1 MADLREQELVRTRRL
16 IIFSALVLV
25 GILVLMVLPSLTGG
39 EYFKDFFLQQLEEG
53 IGRKIDVHRAKLVL
67 FPRLR
72 LELTQV
78 AIHDRNSDDILLSAK
93 KLDVVLRLLPLLRKQ
108 VVAKRL
114 LIEEPTLTLRRDQ
127 SGHWNFLD
135 GVAQGGAPD
144 EGAVQTVSRVFRIRE
159 ATLVKGK
166 LIIIDDGRPDGT
178 RSMALESV
186 EASLVVRAER
196 GQADLHVS
204 AAHASD
210 KGLSALSLTGTI
222 TTAQRQLLAPD
233 NPDVSQ
239 VRLQFDG
246 NLDAANVNL
255 RAAADFFGPRPVPEQ
270 LQGVVNVRS
279 LVRAV
284 PGVAGY
290 DVLLSDLSVNLE
302 QLALTGQAS
311 LSGLLT
317 PQPTFA
323 VTFAASPIQLRQL
336 LTQLPAQWIH
346 PQLPAIIQEREIDG
360 TVEIVSATVTGSS
373 VAGPQ
378 FSLTGEFRVSQ
389 VQALIGESRTP
400 AKDVSAV
407 VSVEAGRVRVS
418 NLSGLYGA
426 IHMQDSKALVS
437 FLEAGPWLEV
447 DIAGTMTAA
456 DLMQFLAKTVTS
468 EQLSRTLASSR
479 NVEGM
484 TSPTFRLV
492 GPLNQ
497 PGGITFAGGEI
508 IVRGVS
514 LTNALLPERLTG
526 LQGRF
531 VLSDGGTKFDQVTG
545 HFGDLA
551 LQVSGGIT
559 GGSASLFQD
568 FLVRVKGDAG
578 HMIRLLPANSV
589 PAKTIEGLVSGA
601 VVLTGPTLSPHVR
614 GEVVL
619 TESKVT
625 LAGLVEKPIGAQ
637 ATVEFEGMIPQA
649 GVLLDRIE
657 LVVPP
662 LRLPIKGKIQLGK
675 RFAIDASLS
684 TGTLSL
690 SRVPEWIAKGG
701 FEAGNIELSLDLKGK
716 GLNWNGWRTT
726 GWLAMTN
733 GLMNA
738 KGAEGPIQDLYLRVH
753 FVRNGAEIKRASF
766 RLLDSDLTMEGTVRN
781 WAEKPA
787 ITAKIESNQMDID
800 LLIPKGDR
808 SPIRDFLETL
818 AATSTVQATVSMA
831 RGHYHHLKFGNLSAR
846 VTIQNGVLGVD
857 RLSGRSTSGE
867 LAGHFVVHLPRK
879 QPADAEVSV
888 QATGLRVEDLLK
900 LLGEKEGGL
909 ATGDVRVTGT
919 LSGHGRNPHGL
930 APTLN
935 GKVEALLEN
944 GRMLKSQ
951 KRALWKIIS
960 ILNLPA
966 VLQGKVDLEKDGLP
980 YNKITAT
987 MVARNGLFETENLV
1001 IDSPIVKMTA
1011 AGNYDL
1017 TTDQI
1022 DMVWAVSP
1030 FGSYSEFINTIPL
1043 FGRIFA
1049 GERHGLATALFSVK
1063 GSIEN
1068 PEVTYLPIQSFASG
1082 VTGLAQLA
1090 FDVLKNTLMLPI
1102 DLIAPNEG
1110 KGASKD
1116 PIPTPGPAPAVP

>member
-1 MADLREQELVRTRRL
+1 MVRTRRF
-16 IIFSALVLV
+16 IIFSAIVLA
-25 GILVLMVLPSLTGG
+25 GILVLMVVHSLTGG
-39 EYFKDFFLQQLEEG
+39 KYFKDFFLQQLEEG

-127 SGHWNFLD
+127 RGHWNFLD

-159 ATLVKGK
+159 ATLIKGK
-166 LIIIDDGRPDGT
+166 VIIIDDGRSDGT

-196 GQADLHVS
+196 GQAELHVS

-210 KGLSALSLTGTI
+210 KGLSALSLIGRI
-222 TTAQRQLLAPD
+222 TTASRQLLAPD
-233 NPDVSQ
+233 DPAASQ

-255 RAAADFFGPRPVPEQ
+255 RDAADFFGPRPVPEQ
-270 LQGVVNVRS
+270 LQGVVNVHS

-317 PQPTFA
+317 PQPMFA
-323 VTFAASPIQLRQL
+323 VTFAASPLQLRQL
-336 LTQLPAQWIH
+336 LASLPAQWVH
-346 PQLPAIIQEREIDG
+346 PQLPAIIQERAIDG
-360 TVEIVSATVTGSS
+360 TVEIVSATVTGSPA
-373 VAGPQ
+373 AGPQ
-378 FSLTGEFRVSQ
+378 LSLTGEFRVSHA
-389 VQALIGESRTP
+389 QALIGESRTP

-418 NLSGLYGA
+418 NLNGLYGT
-426 IHMQDSKALVS
+426 IHMHDSKALVS
-437 FLEAGPWLEV
+437 FLEAGPWLEI
-447 DIAGTMTAA
+447 DIAGTMAAA

-479 NVEGM
+479 NVEGVA
-484 TSPTFRLV
+484 SPTFRLV

-508 IVRGVS
+508 TVRGVS

-531 VLSDGGTKFDQVTG
+531 VLLDGETKFDQLTG
-545 HFGDLA
+545 YFGDLA
-551 LQVSGGIT
+551 LQISGGIT

-601 VVLTGPTLSPHVR
+601 LVLTGPVLSPHVR

-625 LAGLVEKPIGAQ
+625 LVGLVEKPIGAQ
-637 ATVEFEGMIPQA
+637 ATVEFEGMIPQD

-675 RFAIDASLS
+675 PFAIDASLS

-690 SRVPEWIAKGG
+690 SRIPEWITKGG
-701 FEAGNIELSLDLKGK
+701 FEAGNIEVSLDLKGK
-716 GLNWNGWRTT
+716 GLNWNEWRAT
-726 GWLAMTN
+726 GWLALTN
-733 GLMNA
+733 GLLNA
-738 KGAEGPIQDLYLRVH
+738 KGAEGPIEDLYLRIH
-753 FVRNGAEIKRASF
+753 FVRNGAEIKRVSF
-766 RLLDSDLTMEGTVRN
+766 RLLDSHLTMEGTVRN

-800 LLIPKGDR
+800 LLIPKGER
-808 SPIRDFLETL
+808 SPIRDFLETF
-818 AATSTVQATVSMA
+818 AATSTVQATVSIV
-831 RGHYHHLKFGNLSAR
+831 RGHYHHLKFGNLSAL
-846 VTIQNGVLGVD
+846 VTIQNGVLDVD
-857 RLSGRSTSGE
+857 RLSSRSTSGE

-879 QPADAEVSV
+879 QPAEAQVSV
-888 QATGLRVEDLLK
+888 QATGLQVEDLLK

-909 ATGDVRVTGT
+909 VTGEVRVTGT
-919 LSGHGRNPHGL
+919 LSGHGRNPRGL

-951 KRALWKIIS
+951 NRSLWKIIS

-966 VLQGKVDLEKDGLP
+966 VLQGKVDLEKGGLP
-980 YNKITAT
+980 YRKITAT
-987 MVARNGLFETENLV
+987 VVAKNGLFETDNLI

-1043 FGRIFA
+1043 FGRIFS
-1049 GERHGLATALFSVK
+1049 GERYGLATALFSVK

-1068 PEVTYLPIQSFASG
+1068 PEVTYLPIQSFTSG

-1090 FDVLKNTLMLPI
+1090 FDVLKNTVMLPI

-1116 PIPTPGPAPAVP
+1116 AIPTPGPAPAAP

>member
-1 MADLREQELVRTRRL
+1 MVRTRRF
-16 IIFSALVLV
+16 IIFSAIVLA
-25 GILVLMVLPSLTGG
+25 GILVLMVVHSLTGG
-39 EYFKDFFLQQLEEG
+39 KYFKDFFLQQLEEG

-127 SGHWNFLD
+127 RGHWNFLD

-159 ATLVKGK
+159 ATLIKGK
-166 LIIIDDGRPDGT
+166 VIIIDDGRSDGT

-196 GQADLHVS
+196 GQAELHVS

-210 KGLSALSLTGTI
+210 KGLSALSLIGRI
-222 TTAQRQLLAPD
+222 TTASRQLLAPD
-233 NPDVSQ
+233 DPAASQ

-255 RAAADFFGPRPVPEQ
+255 RDAADFFGPRPVPEQ
-270 LQGVVNVRS
+270 LQGVVNVHS

-317 PQPTFA
+317 PQPMFA
-323 VTFAASPIQLRQL
+323 VTFAASPLQLRQL
-336 LTQLPAQWIH
+336 LASLPAQWVH
-346 PQLPAIIQEREIDG
+346 PQLPAIIQERAIDG
-360 TVEIVSATVTGSS
+360 TVEIVSATVTGSPA
-373 VAGPQ
+373 AGPQ
-378 FSLTGEFRVSQ
+378 LSLTGEFRVSHA
-389 VQALIGESRTP
+389 QALIGESRTP

-418 NLSGLYGA
+418 NLNGLYGT
-426 IHMQDSKALVS
+426 IHMHDSKALVS
-437 FLEAGPWLEV
+437 FLEAGPWLEI
-447 DIAGTMTAA
+447 DIAGTMAAA

-479 NVEGM
+479 NVEGVA
-484 TSPTFRLV
+484 SPTFRLV

-497 PGGITFAGGEI
+497 PGGLTFAGGEI
-508 IVRGVS
+508 TVRGVS

-531 VLSDGGTKFDQVTG
+531 VLLDGETKFDQVTG
-545 HFGDLA
+545 YFGDLA
-551 LQVSGGIT
+551 LQISGGIT

-601 VVLTGPTLSPHVR
+601 LVLTGPVLSPHVR

-625 LAGLVEKPIGAQ
+625 LVGLVEKPIGAQ
-637 ATVEFEGMIPQA
+637 ATVEFEGMIPQD

-675 RFAIDASLS
+675 PFAIDASLS

-690 SRVPEWIAKGG
+690 SRIPEWITKGG
-701 FEAGNIELSLDLKGK
+701 FEAGNIEVSLDLKGK
-716 GLNWNGWRTT
+716 GLNWNEWRAT
-726 GWLAMTN
+726 GWLALTN
-733 GLMNA
+733 GLLNA
-738 KGAEGPIQDLYLRVH
+738 KGAEGPIEDLYLRIH
-753 FVRNGAEIKRASF
+753 FVRNGAEIKRVSF
-766 RLLDSDLTMEGTVRN
+766 RLLDSHLTMEGTVRN

-800 LLIPKGDR
+800 LLIPKGER
-808 SPIRDFLETL
+808 SPIRDFLETF
-818 AATSTVQATVSMA
+818 AATSTVQATVSIV
-831 RGHYHHLKFGNLSAR
+831 RGHYHHLKFGNLSAL
-846 VTIQNGVLGVD
+846 VTIQNGVLDVD
-857 RLSGRSTSGE
+857 RLSSRSTSGE

-879 QPADAEVSV
+879 QPAEAQVSV
-888 QATGLRVEDLLK
+888 QATGLQVEDLLK

-909 ATGDVRVTGT
+909 VTGEVRVTGT
-919 LSGHGRNPHGL
+919 LSGHGRNPRGL

-951 KRALWKIIS
+951 NRSLWKIIS

-966 VLQGKVDLEKDGLP
+966 VLQGKVDLEKGGLP
-980 YNKITAT
+980 YRKITAT
-987 MVARNGLFETENLV
+987 VVAKNGLFETDNLI

-1043 FGRIFA
+1043 FGRIFS
-1049 GERHGLATALFSVK
+1049 GERYGLATALFSVK

-1068 PEVTYLPIQSFASG
+1068 PEVTYLPIQSFTSG

-1090 FDVLKNTLMLPI
+1090 FDVLKNTVMLPI

-1116 PIPTPGPAPAVP
+1116 AIPTPGPAPAAP

>member
-1 MADLREQELVRTRRL
+1 MVRTRRF
-16 IIFSALVLV
+16 IIFSAIVLA
-25 GILVLMVLPSLTGG
+25 GILVLMVVHSLTGG
-39 EYFKDFFLQQLEEG
+39 KYFKDFFLQQLEEG

-127 SGHWNFLD
+127 RGHWNFLD

-159 ATLVKGK
+159 ATLIKGK
-166 LIIIDDGRPDGT
+166 VIIIDDGRSDGT

-196 GQADLHVS
+196 GQAELHVS

-210 KGLSALSLTGTI
+210 KGLSALSLIGRI
-222 TTAQRQLLAPD
+222 TTASRQLLAPD
-233 NPDVSQ
+233 DPAASQ

-255 RAAADFFGPRPVPEQ
+255 RDAADFFGPRPVPEQ
-270 LQGVVNVRS
+270 LQGVVNVHS

-317 PQPTFA
+317 PQPMFA
-323 VTFAASPIQLRQL
+323 VTFAASPLQLRQL
-336 LTQLPAQWIH
+336 LASLPAQWVH
-346 PQLPAIIQEREIDG
+346 PQLPAIIQERAIDG
-360 TVEIVSATVTGSS
+360 TVEIVSATVTGSPA
-373 VAGPQ
+373 AGPQ
-378 FSLTGEFRVSQ
+378 LSLTGEFRVSHA
-389 VQALIGESRTP
+389 QALIGESRTP

-418 NLSGLYGA
+418 NLNGLYGT
-426 IHMQDSKALVS
+426 IHMHDSKALVS
-437 FLEAGPWLEV
+437 FLEAGPWLEI
-447 DIAGTMTAA
+447 DIAGTMAAA

-479 NVEGM
+479 NVEGVA
-484 TSPTFRLV
+484 SPTFRLV

-497 PGGITFAGGEI
+497 PGGLTFAGGEI
-508 IVRGVS
+508 TVRGVS

-531 VLSDGGTKFDQVTG
+531 VLLDGETKFDQVTG
-545 HFGDLA
+545 YLGDLA
-551 LQVSGGIT
+551 LQISGGIT

-601 VVLTGPTLSPHVR
+601 LVLTGPVLSPHVR

-625 LAGLVEKPIGAQ
+625 LVGLVEKPIGAQ
-637 ATVEFEGMIPQA
+637 ATVEFEGMIPQD

-675 RFAIDASLS
+675 PFAIDASLS

-690 SRVPEWIAKGG
+690 SRIPEWITKGG
-701 FEAGNIELSLDLKGK
+701 FEAGNIEVSLDLKGK
-716 GLNWNGWRTT
+716 GLNWNEWRAT
-726 GWLAMTN
+726 GWLALTN
-733 GLMNA
+733 GLLNA
-738 KGAEGPIQDLYLRVH
+738 KGAEGPIEDLYLRIH
-753 FVRNGAEIKRASF
+753 FVRNGAEIKRVSF
-766 RLLDSDLTMEGTVRN
+766 RLLDSHLTMEGTVRN

-800 LLIPKGDR
+800 LLIPKGER
-808 SPIRDFLETL
+808 SPIRDFLETF
-818 AATSTVQATVSMA
+818 AATSTVQATVSIV
-831 RGHYHHLKFGNLSAR
+831 RGHYHHLKFGNLSAL
-846 VTIQNGVLGVD
+846 VTIQNGVLDVD
-857 RLSGRSTSGE
+857 RLSSRSTSGE

-879 QPADAEVSV
+879 QPAEAQVSV
-888 QATGLRVEDLLK
+888 QATGLQVEDLLK

-909 ATGDVRVTGT
+909 VTGEVRVTGT
-919 LSGHGRNPHGL
+919 LSGHGRNPRGL

-951 KRALWKIIS
+951 NRSLWKIIS

-966 VLQGKVDLEKDGLP
+966 VLQGKVDLEKGGLP
-980 YNKITAT
+980 YRKITAT
-987 MVARNGLFETENLV
+987 VVAKNGLFETDNLI
-1001 IDSPIVKMTA
+1001 IDSPIIKMTA

-1043 FGRIFA
+1043 FGRIFS
-1049 GERHGLATALFSVK
+1049 GERYGLATALFSVK

-1068 PEVTYLPIQSFASG
+1068 PEVTYLPIQSFTSG

-1090 FDVLKNTLMLPI
+1090 FDVLKNTVMLPI

-1116 PIPTPGPAPAVP
+1116 AIPTPGPAPAAP

>member
-1 MADLREQELVRTRRL
+1 MVRTRRF
-16 IIFSALVLV
+16 IIFSAIVLA
-25 GILVLMVLPSLTGG
+25 GILVLMVVHSLTGG
-39 EYFKDFFLQQLEEG
+39 KYFKDFFLQQLEEG

-127 SGHWNFLD
+127 RGHWNFLD

-144 EGAVQTVSRVFRIRE
+144 EGAAQTVSRLFRIRE
-159 ATLVKGK
+159 ATLIKGK
-166 LIIIDDGRPDGT
+166 VIIIDDGRSDGT

-196 GQADLHVS
+196 GQAELHVS

-210 KGLSALSLTGTI
+210 KGLSALSLIGRI
-222 TTAQRQLLAPD
+222 TTASRQLLAPD
-233 NPDVSQ
+233 DPAASQ

-255 RAAADFFGPRPVPEQ
+255 RDAADFFGPRPVPEQ
-270 LQGVVNVRS
+270 LQGVVNVHS

-317 PQPTFA
+317 PQPMFA
-323 VTFAASPIQLRQL
+323 VTFAASPLQLRQL
-336 LTQLPAQWIH
+336 LASLPAQWVH
-346 PQLPAIIQEREIDG
+346 PQLPAIIQERAIDG
-360 TVEIVSATVTGSS
+360 TVEIVSATVTGSPA
-373 VAGPQ
+373 AGPQ
-378 FSLTGEFRVSQ
+378 LSLTGEFRVSHA
-389 VQALIGESRTP
+389 QALIGESRTP

-418 NLSGLYGA
+418 NLNGLYGT
-426 IHMQDSKALVS
+426 IHMHDSKALVS
-437 FLEAGPWLEV
+437 FLEAGPWLEI
-447 DIAGTMTAA
+447 DIAGTMAAA

-479 NVEGM
+479 NVEGVA
-484 TSPTFRLV
+484 SPTFRLV

-497 PGGITFAGGEI
+497 PGGLTFAGGEI
-508 IVRGVS
+508 TVRGVS

-531 VLSDGGTKFDQVTG
+531 VLLDGETKFDQVTG
-545 HFGDLA
+545 YLGDLA
-551 LQVSGGIT
+551 LQISGGIT

-601 VVLTGPTLSPHVR
+601 LVLTGPVLSPHVR

-625 LAGLVEKPIGAQ
+625 LVGLVEKPIGAQ
-637 ATVEFEGMIPQA
+637 ATVEFEGMIPQD

-675 RFAIDASLS
+675 PFAIDASLS

-690 SRVPEWIAKGG
+690 SRIPEWITKGG
-701 FEAGNIELSLDLKGK
+701 FEAGNIEVSLDLKGK
-716 GLNWNGWRTT
+716 GLNWNEWRAT
-726 GWLAMTN
+726 GWLALTN
-733 GLMNA
+733 GLLNA
-738 KGAEGPIQDLYLRVH
+738 KGAEGPIEDLYLRIH
-753 FVRNGAEIKRASF
+753 FVRNGAEIKRVSF
-766 RLLDSDLTMEGTVRN
+766 RLLDSHLTMEGTVRN

-800 LLIPKGDR
+800 LLIPKGER
-808 SPIRDFLETL
+808 SPIRDFLETF
-818 AATSTVQATVSMA
+818 AATSTVQATVSIV
-831 RGHYHHLKFGNLSAR
+831 RGHYHHLKFGNLSAL
-846 VTIQNGVLGVD
+846 VTIQNGVLDVD
-857 RLSGRSTSGE
+857 RLSSRSTSGE

-879 QPADAEVSV
+879 QPAEAQVSV
-888 QATGLRVEDLLK
+888 QATGLQVEDLLK

-909 ATGDVRVTGT
+909 VTGEVRVTGT
-919 LSGHGRNPHGL
+919 LSGHGRNPRGL

-951 KRALWKIIS
+951 NRSLWKIIS

-966 VLQGKVDLEKDGLP
+966 VLQGKVDLEKGGLP
-980 YNKITAT
+980 YRKITAT
-987 MVARNGLFETENLV
+987 VVAKNGLFETDNLI
-1001 IDSPIVKMTA
+1001 IDSPIIKMTA

-1043 FGRIFA
+1043 FGRIFS
-1049 GERHGLATALFSVK
+1049 GERYGLATALFSVK

-1068 PEVTYLPIQSFASG
+1068 PEVTYLPIQSFTSG

-1090 FDVLKNTLMLPI
+1090 FDVLKNTVMLPI

-1116 PIPTPGPAPAVP
+1116 AIPTPGPAPAAP